1 VTAKRQA
8 YTGLALSLLAGAFL
22 VYGLTAPSIEFNRF
36 YFLTDRHSIL
46 SVIQGLWQEGESFL
60 GAVLALFSVAF
71 PILKVITLAA
81 ASLVM
86 VITGRIAK
94 QILRISIILG
104 RWSMLDVLVLALV
117 IFYVKN
123 SGFGDANTLPG
134 IWFFAAAV
142 VLTTLAAFVLA
153 ENR

>member
-1 VTAKRQA
+1 MTAKRQA
-8 YTGLALSLLAGAFL
+8 YTGLALSLIAAAFL
-22 VYGLTAPSIEFNRF
+22 IHGLTAPSIEFSRF

-46 SVIQGLWQEGESFL
+46 SVIIGLWQEGEAFL
-60 GAVLALFSVAF
+60 AAILALFSVAF
-71 PILKVITLAA
+71 PILKIITLAA
-81 ASLVM
+81 ASTAM

-94 QILRISIILG
+94 RILHIAVILG

-123 SGFGDANTLPG
+123 SGIGDANTLPG

-142 VLTTLAAFVLA
+142 VLTTLAAFVLT

>member
-22 VYGLTAPSIEFNRF
+22 VHGLTAPSIEFNRF

-46 SVIQGLWQEGESFL
+46 SVIQGLWQEGETFL
-60 GAVLALFSVAF
+60 GAILALFSVAF
-71 PILKVITLAA
+71 PILKVITLAT

-86 VITGRIAK
+86 VMTGRIAR
-94 QILRISIILG
+94 QILHLSVILG

-117 IFYVKN
+117 VFYVKN
-123 SGFGDANTLPG
+123 SGIGDANTLPG

-142 VLTTLAAFVLA
+142 VLTALAAFVLT
-153 ENR
+153 ETR

>member
-1 VTAKRQA
+1 MTAKRQA

-46 SVIQGLWQEGESFL
+46 SVIRGLWQEGESFL
-60 GAVLALFSVAF
+60 AGILALFSVAF
-71 PILKVITLAA
+71 PILKVITLAS
-81 ASLVM
+81 ASLLM

-94 QILRISIILG
+94 QILRVSVILG

-123 SGFGDANTLPG
+123 SGIGDANTLPG

-142 VLTTLAAFVLA
+142 VLTTLSAFVLA